1 MNFFTKVILAS
12 VGVLLLAAA
21 VVILFRSREGAR
33 VEALLREAAAWAERG
48 ETKRLE
54 ALIDEDF
61 EGGADLARSQ
71 IRGHILPGGFE
82 KIEITRLD
90 VGVNGDESRVRI
102 DVRILSRDLG
112 MPYPE
117 SLLLTLRRREGGWKI
132 SDAKRPEPAIRR

>member
-1 MNFFTKVILAS
+1 MNFFTKVIFAS

-61 EGGADLARSQ
+61 EGGADWARGQ
-71 IRGHILPGGFE
+71 IHLHVRPGTFE

-90 VGVNGDESRVRI
+90 VGVHGDESRVRI

-112 MPYPE
+112 MPFPE
-117 SLLLTLRRREGGWKI
+117 SLRLTLRRREGGWKI
-132 SDAKRPEPAIRR
+132 SGAERPEPAIRR

>member
-33 VEALLREAAAWAERG
+33 VEALLREAAAWAERS

-61 EGGADLARSQ
+61 EGGADWARGQ
-71 IRGHILPGGFE
+71 IRRHIPLGGFE
-82 KIEITRLD
+82 KIEFTRLD
-90 VGVNGDESRVRI
+90 VGVHGDESRVRI

-112 MPYPE
+112 VPYPE
-117 SLLLTLRRREGGWKI
+117 SLLLTLRRREGEWKI